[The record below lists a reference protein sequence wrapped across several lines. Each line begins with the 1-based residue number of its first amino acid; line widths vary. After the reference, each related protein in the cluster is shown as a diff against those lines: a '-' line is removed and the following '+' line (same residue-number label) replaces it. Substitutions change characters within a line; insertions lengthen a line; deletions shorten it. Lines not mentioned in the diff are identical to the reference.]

1 MKPIVHKNYQI
12 FEIENLASSGDYTAK
27 LWRIKNIVTNNIFA
41 YITKLSGTLKAI
53 ENIDNDKKYISAVID
68 KVLESLDLGIEIID
82 TQINITTWTRE
93 EKKNVGIFYTP
104 RPVVEFIFD
113 ILNIYKNDEDKKTHR
128 WDTHTPEFHCPSVI
142 DPAAGGGDFLK
153 VAIQKGFTMAD
164 WVFGMDIDKAAV
176 NRWKDINLLSEFGGS
191 SQDLHAHFFHQN
203 GLDDIKWGQHTKSY
217 KYKLKRSDI
226 KNQQFDTV
234 VGNPP
239 YGGLGLSKEDL
250 NSNSLIDQ
258 LSKSEIL
265 PKEIIEDLTRVNKQM
280 DLFGTSKKD
289 LVALKAINRL
299 NSFPIEVL
307 FLERFINLAKPGGF
321 VAMIIPDGI
330 LTNSNLTY
338 VREFIIKKCTLKTV
352 ISLPRD
358 TFKTVKT
365 NAKTSII
372 ILQKNKEKQKIIKD
386 YPIFLASVNKIEDKL
401 LNSVV
406 SNYNHYYNSKN
417 KTMDNNQKVY
427 TALDDMG
434 KELIMIRVDKTLSD
448 LMSEKP
454 FSRFD
459 ANYWSSKYDTVIIE
473 LKKSKIKTNYLGLL
487 TDSDDWLISTDHV
500 RDSKGEK
507 EGNNFPVEYYSPAG
521 LLFTGYDTSKI
532 PHCTENAFNRM
543 KRARPLQNDV
553 LLGGFGMGPT
563 GKSIVIWHAP
573 SDKSIVGNIFILR
586 TKKFYNP
593 FVLDTF
599 FKTKYGKA
607 QFDRFKTGV
616 AFNSLSNDEIKYL
629 LIPKFGEKL
638 DKQIIDKYQKMIEV
652 HDKAMEAKG
661 KGDEGVYKENIE
673 IAQGLLKDLI
683 AKTEQ
688 VIRGEREDIV

>member
-1 MKPIVHKNYQI
+1 MKPIIHKNYQI
-12 FEIENLASSGDYTAK
+12 FEIENLASLGDYTAK
-27 LWRIKNIVTNNIFA
+27 LWRIKNTTTNNIFT

-53 ENIDNDKKYISAVID
+53 ENVDNDKKYISAVID
-68 KVLESLDLGIEIID
+68 KVLESLDLEIEIID
-82 TQINITTWTRE
+82 TQMNITTWTRE

-113 ILNIYKNDEDKKTHR
+113 ILNIYKNNEDRKTHR

-164 WVFGMDIDKAAV
+164 WVFGMDIDKTAV
-176 NRWKDINLLSEFGGS
+176 DRWKDINLLSEFGGS
-191 SQDLHAHFFHQN
+191 SHDLHAHFFHQN
-203 GLDDIKWGQHTKSY
+203 GLDDIKWSQHIKSY

-250 NSNSLIDQ
+250 NSNSLINQ

-265 PKEIIEDLTRVNKQM
+265 PKEIINDLNRVNKQL

-289 LVALKAINRL
+289 LVALKAIDRL

-307 FLERFINLAKPGGF
+307 FLERFINLTKPGGW

-338 VREFIIKKCTLKTV
+338 IREFIIKKCTLKAV

-358 TFKTVKT
+358 TFKAAKT

-372 ILQKNKEKQKIIKD
+372 ILQKNKEKQKVVKD
-386 YPIFLASVNKIEDKL
+386 YSIFLASVNKIEDKL
-401 LNSVV
+401 LNAVV

-427 TALDDMG
+427 TASDDSG
-434 KELIMIRVDKTLSD
+434 KELIMIRVDKTLD
-448 LMSEKP
+448 DIMTIKP
-454 FSRFD
+454 NSRWSPEFWD
-459 ANYWSSKYDTVIIE
+459 PKYTNIIGEISSKHNIQP
-473 LKKSKIKTNYLGLL
+473 LGDFV
-487 TDSDDWLISTDHV
+487 DSIGQGDVPRKH
-500 RDSKGEK
+500 RGEK
-507 EGNNFPVEYYSPAG
+507 FVNDGVKFVEVEHIKSTGVHLYAVRHVSEAQYVRLSRVKLIKDCILIVRSGATIGKVTIIHNNPEKAIINGHINKIIIKNLNPYY
-521 LLFTGYDTSKI
+521 L
-532 PHCTENAFNRM
+532 
-543 KRARPLQNDV
+543 V
-553 LLGGFGMGPT
+553 
-563 GKSIVIWHAP
+563 
-573 SDKSIVGNIFILR
+573 
-586 TKKFYNP
+586 
-593 FVLDTF
+593 TF
-599 FKTKYGKA
+599 LKTKYG
-607 QFDRFKTGV
+607 QSQLDRLQRGV
-616 AFNSLSNDEIKYL
+616 AQPELNYSEINSILV
-629 LIPKFGEKL
+629 PV
-638 DKQIIDKYQKMIEV
+638 IDNKIQKNIEV
-652 HDKAMEAKG
+652 EYLKMAEWHDKAMEAKG
-661 KGDEGVYKENIE
+661 KGDEIKYKENIE
-673 IAQGLLKDLI
+673 IAQNLLKDLI
-683 AKTEQ
+683 SKTEQ